1 MGKTGLQL
9 IITELNTDGEHP
21 TEFAEIQIFVDDEE
35 DTAHNKINALLEKR
49 RVMMYLGWNREV
61 YPKFKVKPVK
71 ILKR

>member
-9 IITELNTDGEHP
+9 IITELNVDGEHP